1 MGVKNLVSD
10 LAWGLGA
17 LLPLRKNRVVFS
29 SYYGRGYSDSPR
41 AIAQALLD
49 TGEDLDLLWLVSS
62 PEEAATLPQGIRPVD
77 YRGWGRI
84 LALSTA
90 KVWVDNC
97 RKYDRRKRKGQYYMQ
112 TWHGFA
118 LKRIEAD
125 AAEALEPEYVRGC
138 RLDSAHCDLM
148 VAGSRFM
155 EELYHRSFWYS
166 GPVALYGSP
175 RNDVFFR
182 PQEETA
188 RAIRRFFGLPEDRKL
203 VLYAPTFRAD
213 HSTAAYGLAPEPLL
227 EALGKRFGG
236 DWSLLVRLHPNVT
249 AQSAG
254 LFAYDGDRVL
264 DATKYPE
271 MAELLCAADVLLTDY
286 SSCMFDFAL
295 SGKPCLQFATDIET
309 YRNDR
314 NFYFPLD
321 ELPFPLAQSN
331 EALARAVETFDGEAY
346 ACRWKSFTE
355 ENGFREDGHAAERC
369 ADWII
374 DKLNEKGR
382 A

>member
-1 MGVKNLVSD
+1 
-10 LAWGLGA
+10 
-17 LLPLRKNRVVFS
+17 
-29 SYYGRGYSDSPR
+29 
-41 AIAQALLD
+41 
-49 TGEDLDLLWLVSS
+49 
-62 PEEAATLPQGIRPVD
+62 
-77 YRGWGRI
+77 
-84 LALSTA
+84 
-90 KVWVDNC
+90 
-97 RKYDRRKRKGQYYMQ
+97 
-112 TWHGFA
+112 
-118 LKRIEAD
+118 
-125 AAEALEPEYVRGC
+125 
-138 RLDSAHCDLM
+138 
-148 VAGSRFM
+148 M

-331 EALARAVETFDGEAY
+331 EALARAVETFDGQAY

>member
-49 TGEDLDLLWLVSS
+49 SGEDLDLLWLVSS

-125 AAEALEPEYVRGC
+125 ASEALEPEYVRGC
-138 RLDSAHCDLM
+138 RLDSEHCDLM

-182 PQEETA
+182 PQGEKAGEV
-188 RAIRRFFGLPEDRKL
+188 RDFFGVPRDRKL

-213 HSTAAYGLAPEPLL
+213 LGTEAYGLDPEPLL
-227 EALGKRFGG
+227 EACKKRFGG
-236 DWSLLVRLHPNVT
+236 DWSLLVRLHPNVDT
-249 AQSAG
+249 KSGG
-254 LFAYDGDRVL
+254 LFSYDGKTVL

-271 MAELLCAADVLLTDY
+271 MGDLLCAADLLITDY

-295 SGKPCLQFATDIET
+295 SGKPCLQFATDIAA

-314 NFYFPLD
+314 NFYFSLD

-331 EALARAVETFDGEAY
+331 EALAMAVEHFDGDAY
-346 ACRWKSFTE
+346 ARRWEEFAK

-369 ADWII
+369 ADWIM